1 MLTVVC
7 VGSIHLQ
14 EGINPAQGVFIEMF
28 ATSFLVLAV
37 FMLAVE
43 KHHATP
49 FAPVSLPNR
58 RVAIWPL
65 TLLSLEHYRSGSG
78 LLSSLVNC
86 AKLDMF
92 RPWPWLITSASWSA
106 YFTGGALNTA
116 RAFGPAVITGFPYG
130 THWVVCT
137 VFSKL
142 RVSSHWFSIG
152 LARAW
157 GRSLGQ
163 GSIRFLSGGFP
174 R

>member
-7 VGSIHLQ
+7 VGSIRLQ

-49 FAPVSLPNR
+49 FAPVSPPNR

-65 TLLSLEHYRSGSG
+65 TLLSLGHYRSGSG
-78 LLSSLVNC
+78 SLSSFVNC
-86 AKLDMF
+86 TKLDVF
-92 RPWPWLITSASWSA
+92 RPWLWLIPPFSWSA

-116 RAFGPAVITGFPYG
+116 RAFGPAVVTGFPYE
-130 THWVVCT
+130 TQWVVRT
-137 VFSKL
+137 IFSKL
-142 RVSSHWFSIG
+142 RVSSHIG
-152 LARAW
+152 LVLGWSVPGVVPW
-157 GRSLGQ
+157 GGVLFDS
-163 GSIRFLSGGFP
+163 
-174 R
+174 